1 MNTEKI
7 NQLLKERQAYENQI
21 LEIMAENENA
31 KLEYQAH
38 RKKVRGRIRIQ
49 VSHIELIDRELA
61 DHGYIKPN
69 ENSENSPA
77 VV

>member
-1 MNTEKI
+1 MNQEKI
-7 NQLLKERQAYENQI
+7 TQLLKERQQYENQI

-31 KLEYQAH
+31 KLDYLAN

-61 DHGYIKPN
+61 DHGYTKPN
-69 ENSENSPA
+69 ENSENPPA